1 MNSGGC
7 SVRMSFT
14 CLSSSAC
21 CATPGATMQAAT
33 KTTRTKSRVIVFM
46 QQAGIFA
53 LKDAPRSCPILR
65 GRSLPLADYKSDSLG
80 SWRNIASVTLKIPLE
95 GRRAGASLCKCLI
108 TTARIHNAQE
118 AAQTSGGIKGVG
130 AIPNP
135 AGAVQRRGEA
145 KFRRVRKS
153 SAQ

>member
-21 CATPGATMQAAT
+21 CATPGATIEAAT

-46 QQAGIFA
+46 PPPQAGIFA

-80 SWRNIASVTLKIPLE
+80 RWRNIASVTLKIPLE

-108 TTARIHNAQE
+108 TTARIHNANKRLKPR
-118 AAQTSGGIKGVG
+118 AALRGQGLSQTLRGLSSGEER
-130 AIPNP
+130 PN
-135 AGAVQRRGEA
+135 
-145 KFRRVRKS
+145 
-153 SAQ
+153 SAR